1 MRNQYKLL
9 QEKYDIIN
17 DARVSEA
24 NNVDPELLA
33 YQKWK
38 ETWINSAL
46 EKASPILKNFLTDP
60 KAKKD
65 YWGMSE
71 KLNTHLLPIERA
83 INSLFKTF
91 SLEDQ
96 EKIGD
101 FIHEFIDNTEWV
113 KYGIASALKAYR
125 ELLVDYIDGVYGKP
139 LIDRLRIK
147 ELNKDNPG
155 IEMDI

>member
-24 NNVDPELLA
+24 NNVDPELIA

-46 EKASPILKNFLTDP
+46 EKASPILKKFLTDSN
-60 KAKKD
+60 AKKD
-65 YWGMSE
+65 YWGMSV
-71 KLNTHLLPIERA
+71 KLNMRLLPIDRA

-91 SLEDQ
+91 PLEDQ
-96 EKIGD
+96 KEIGD
-101 FIHEFIDNTEWV
+101 YIHEFIVGTEWV
-113 KYGIASALKAYR
+113 KYGITSALEAYR
-125 ELLVDYIDGVYGKP
+125 ELLIDYIDKVYGKP